1 VIVAQYVM
9 VDLRLY
15 LLATRKV
22 GVSPLSGMVG
32 QKIHSQMGMV
42 GQNEAKYSH
51 VQNYLKDPCGA
62 LLRRLIVRIA

>member
-1 VIVAQYVM
+1 
-9 VDLRLY
+9 
-15 LLATRKV
+15 
-22 GVSPLSGMVG
+22 MVG

-51 VQNYLKDPCGA
+51 VQNYLKGPYGA